1 MIILDNGTL
10 RLEIAE
16 KGAEIRR
23 ITMNGKEK
31 LWNGDQKFWTG
42 TAPTLFPICGGIPD
56 DKFVFEGKEYNLIKH
71 GFARNSI
78 FKVESSTNV
87 SAVFLLKSDEQT
99 LKWYPWDFEFRIKYT
114 LSAAAI
120 AVEYDV
126 KNLSNKVMYTA
137 VGGHEAYLC
146 DGGIE
151 DYDVIFERNE
161 TLRTHRLE
169 GTLISRKT
177 DVVLYESNV
186 LPLYNKYFTEDAL
199 IFTDVKSRFVTLRNR
214 KNGEKVSVAFDGF
227 DYLLL
232 WTKPNAPYLCIEP
245 WTTSPSYIGDS
256 HDLSKKEGM
265 TAVSPSETLHKKHII
280 YF

>member
-1 MIILDNGTL
+1 MVILDNGTL
-10 RLEIAE
+10 RLEIAK

-31 LWNGDQKFWTG
+31 LWNGDEKFWTG

-71 GFARNSI
+71 GFARNSV
-78 FKVESSTNV
+78 FEVENSTNV
-87 SAVFLLKSDEQT
+87 SAVFLLKSNEQT
-99 LKWYPWDFEFRIKYT
+99 LSWYPWEFELRIKYT
-114 LSAAAI
+114 LSAASI
-120 AVEYDV
+120 VVEYDV
-126 KNLSNKVMYTA
+126 KNLSDKVMYAA

-146 DGGIE
+146 EGGVE
-151 DYDVIFERNE
+151 DYDVIFERTE
-161 TLRTHRLE
+161 TLRTHRLD
-169 GTLISRKT
+169 GTLISHKT
-177 DVVLYESNV
+177 DIILFESNT

-214 KNGEKVSVAFDGF
+214 KTGEKVSVAFEGF

-245 WTTSPSYIGDS
+245 WTTSPSYVGDS
-256 HDLSKKEGM
+256 HDLSEKEGM
-265 TAVSPSETLHKKHII
+265 TAVLPQDNLHKKHII